1 MKHLMRKFLM
11 YTGCFLFCFQVF
23 AQEKEITGTIVDASG
38 MPIPGVNIVVSG
50 TTSGTQSNFDGE
62 FSLTASQGDVLVFTF
77 MGLET
82 LEVTIGADNSYDVV
96 MQQDDSQL
104 EEVVVVGYGSQKE
117 RSITSAVATM
127 DSDAIENRP
136 INRVDQALIGQMSG
150 VRVQQTSG
158 VPGAAFNIQVRGTG
172 SISASDQPLY
182 VVDGFPLDVS
192 SQNSGGGFSNGNPL
206 DNINPNDIES
216 IQVLKDASAA
226 AIYGS
231 RGANGVVIITTKT
244 GKTGAP
250 RISLN
255 VSSGVSQAEK
265 KLDVLSGEEWIDRA
279 IEMVNY
285 NWVNSGEGR
294 TADQTSAEREA
305 INGSFNNQLI
315 LDERWLDPN
324 HEGLVLIDW
333 QDEIFRTGIMQN
345 YQATASGGT
354 ENVKYY
360 ISGDYLD
367 QEGVAVGLD
376 YKRYSARAN
385 VEVQVNDKLSFG
397 LNVSPSFSIANDP
410 GVEGKDQQMHIA
422 SGMTP
427 VQEANVG
434 LDVNTGDNIPYQWGV
449 SRNSPLRVI
458 QNSVGKR
465 EIFRTLAT
473 LNAEYDILNDLV
485 FRSTINL
492 DHTDMTDKSF
502 RPSFVSGQ
510 RGGRQAS
517 GSYNGYRRQTF
528 VNENTLSYNRVF
540 NDLHDVSLL
549 GGISYNFGKI
559 SYFNISSAGGFGSD
573 DITTLNAA
581 NNISS
586 GSGTSESQHAMMS
599 YFSRAQYSFAD
610 KYLVS
615 GTIRRDGSSRFG
627 EDTRWG
633 IFPSFSAGWRVSEE
647 PFMDNLNA
655 IEDLKLRA
663 SWGVSGNSEIGNYSH
678 IAMLGFSNYSFGG
691 NLVNGQVPTNFP
703 NPNLGWEES
712 ETYNFGLDL
721 SLFKNRIVTS
731 FDYYTKTNKNLLLS
745 IPVPTATGFS
755 SALTNIGEVDNW
767 GWEFELTTRNLTGEF
782 TWTTNFNLTH
792 NENEVKKLG
801 PDNNPI
807 YSGAHDQPH
816 KITTVGEPINSF
828 YVIQRDG
835 ILTQE
840 DLDNGAPL
848 VNDNQTVGDPKYLDA
863 NGDGIISY
871 DDRVLSGDPNPDY
884 IYGITNTF
892 GYKNFDLR
900 ILVQGQTGGYLYSL
914 FGRGLDRTG
923 MGLVENTLGVH
934 RNRWRSPENPG
945 SGERGKANSNFG
957 FVKSTDWLYKTD
969 YWRIRNITLGYN
981 FDDLL
986 EGSNILSGARL
997 YASAENW
1004 FGDDEYDGGYNPE
1017 ARNYNGDDYGAFP
1030 LSKTITIGLNLT
1042 F

>member
-1 MKHLMRKFLM
+1 MKHFLKKILL
-11 YTGCFLFCFQVF
+11 GFCSFFISYGMV
-23 AQEKEITGTIVDASG
+23 AQEKTVTGTVTDESG
-38 MPIPGVNIVVSG
+38 LPLPGVNIVVGG
-50 TTSGTQSNFDGE
+50 TNEGTQTNFDGE
-62 FSLTASQGDVLVFTF
+62 FSIGAEEGEVLIFTF

-82 LEVTIGADNSYDVV
+82 LEVTVGADDSYDVT
-96 MQQDDSQL
+96 MQESDSEL
-104 EEVVVVGYGSQKE
+104 EEVVVVGYGTQKE
-117 RSITSAVATM
+117 RSITNAVAVM

-136 INRVDQALIGQMSG
+136 INRVDQALIGQMAG

-182 VVDGFPLDVS
+182 VIDGFPLDVS
-192 SQNSGGGFSNGNPL
+192 SQNSGGGFSGGNPL

-231 RGANGVVIITTKT
+231 RGANGVVIINTKS

-250 RISLN
+250 RITLN
-255 VSSGVSQAEK
+255 ASNGISQTVK
-265 KLDVLSGEEWIDRA
+265 KLDVLSPEEWIDRA
-279 IEMVNY
+279 VEMVNH

-294 TADQTSAEREA
+294 TADQTTAQREA
-305 INGSFNNQLI
+305 IHGSFNNQLM

-324 HEGLVLIDW
+324 YEGLTLIDW
-333 QDEIFRTGIMQN
+333 QDEIFRTGVMQN

-354 ENVKYY
+354 DNVKYY
-360 ISGDYLD
+360 VSGDYLD

-385 VEVQVNDKLSFG
+385 IEVQANDRLSFG
-397 LNVSPSFSIANDP
+397 LNVSPSFSVANDP

-427 VQEANVG
+427 VQEADVG

-458 QNSVGKR
+458 QNSIGTT

-473 LNAEYDILNDLV
+473 LNAEYKILEDLA
-485 FRSTINL
+485 FKSTVNL
-492 DHTDMTDKSF
+492 DHADMTDKNF

-510 RGGRQAS
+510 RGSRQAS

-540 NDLHDVSLL
+540 NEDHDVSLL
-549 GGISYNFGKI
+549 AGMSYNFGKI
-559 SYFNISSAGGFGSD
+559 ANFNLSSAGGFGTD

-581 NNISS
+581 NDISS
-586 GSGTSESQHAMMS
+586 GSSTSESQYAMLS
-599 YFSRAQYSFAD
+599 YFGRAQYSFKD
-610 KYLVS
+610 KYLIG
-615 GTIRRDGSSRFG
+615 GTVRRDGSSRFG

-633 IFPSFSAGWRVSEE
+633 VFPSFSAGWRVSEE
-647 PFMDNLNA
+647 NFMEGLGA
-655 IEDLKLRA
+655 INDLKLRA
-663 SWGVSGNSEIGNYSH
+663 SWGLSGNSEIGNYSS
-678 IAMLGFSNYSFGG
+678 IAMLGFANYSFGG
-691 NLVNGQVPTNFP
+691 NFVSGQVPGNFP
-703 NPNLGWEES
+703 NPNLGWEDA
-712 ETYNFGLDL
+712 ETTNLGVDI
-721 SLFKNRIVTS
+721 SLFQNRIVSS

-767 GWEFELTTRNLTGEF
+767 GWEFELTTRNFTGDF
-782 TWTTNFNLTH
+782 TWTTNFNITH

-840 DLDNGAPL
+840 DIDNGVPL

-863 NGDGIISY
+863 NEDGVISY
-871 DDRVLSGDPNPDY
+871 DDRILSGDPSPDY

-900 ILVQGQTGGYLYSL
+900 VLLQGQTGGYLYSL

-923 MGLVENTLGVH
+923 QGLVENTLGIH
-934 RNRWRSPENPG
+934 RDRWRSPENPG
-945 SGERGKANSNFG
+945 SGERGKANSSFG

-986 EGSNILSGARL
+986 EGSNVLSGARV

-1030 LSKTITIGLNLT
+1030 LSKTITLGLNLT